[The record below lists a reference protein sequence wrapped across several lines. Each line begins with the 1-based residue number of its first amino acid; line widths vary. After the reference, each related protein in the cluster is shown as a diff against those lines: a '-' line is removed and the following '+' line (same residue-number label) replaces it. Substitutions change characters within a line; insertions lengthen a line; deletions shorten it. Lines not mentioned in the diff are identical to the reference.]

1 MSAAIPIVRKAPQ
14 QSRWWPV
21 SLSALYQH
29 GMFLLVVIAVS
40 APLVFLVL
48 GSFSTAS
55 MPGSFSFSE
64 MGWQNYA
71 KTWFDP
77 ELYKLFWNTFIYVG
91 GSTAVGITL
100 AAVLAWLAERSDMPG
115 KIWIYAGVPMT
126 LAIPGMLQAMAWIL
140 LLSPRVGF
148 ANKAIADLFS
158 LDALPFNIY
167 SLTGMVFVEGLRLVP
182 TAFLMLVPL
191 LRSMDPSLEE
201 VAATSGASP
210 LRTLRKISLMLMLP
224 GLTAVLIYQALTALE
239 VFEVPGI
246 LGLPVGIHVFSTK
259 IYSILSSVSFVPAYG
274 EANALAILYVAV
286 AIGATI
292 VYARI
297 ISRSERYT
305 IVTGKGYRPRV
316 QKLGKWKAP
325 AIALVLI
332 FLLLSAIAPFLVLAY
347 ISFLPFL
354 QVPSMEAFASM
365 NWNNYRDVFKA
376 DLVGRVLWNTVI
388 MVVVTSTA
396 TAVISFLVSLIVVRS
411 KFWGRKI
418 LDQLAFLPHAIP
430 GMVMGL
436 AMLWLFLQVDKVG
449 IPLFGTVWAI
459 SIAFTI
465 SFMSYGTRAMNAAI
479 LQIHKDLEEAASIS
493 GAPQWRVMWRV
504 FLPLLMPSFVGVWI
518 WTLLH
523 AIRIAGT
530 PLLLYEGSENQV
542 LAVMIWNMWD
552 EGYVTTVGAI
562 GTMLMIFLLLLTLAL
577 RVFGFGRGA
586 HIQGENSK

>member
-1 MSAAIPIVRKAPQ
+1 MTAINPTVFDVPRQ
-14 QSRWWPV
+14 GRWQPV
-21 SLSALYQH
+21 SLRTIYEH
-29 GMFLLVVIAVS
+29 GIFLLVLVAVS

-48 GSFSTAS
+48 GSFSTSS

-64 MGWQNYA
+64 MGLTNYA
-71 KTWFDP
+71 KTWLDP
-77 ELYKLFWNTFIYVG
+77 ELYGLFWNTFVYVA
-91 GSTAVGITL
+91 GSTAVGITV
-100 AAVLAWLAERSDMPG
+100 AAAMAWLAERSDMPG

-148 ANKAIADLFS
+148 ANKAIADVFG
-158 LDALPFNIY
+158 LDSLPFNIY
-167 SLTGMVFVEGLRLVP
+167 TLAGMVFVEGLRLVP

-201 VAATSGASP
+201 AAAMSGASP
-210 LRTLRKISLMLMLP
+210 QRMLRKISLMLMLP
-224 GLTAVLIYQALTALE
+224 GLTAVLIYQGLTALE

-274 EANALAILYVAV
+274 EANALSILYVAV
-286 AIGATI
+286 AIFATI
-292 VYARI
+292 LYARI
-297 ISRSERYT
+297 IAKSERYT
-305 IVTGKGYRPRV
+305 IVTGKGYRPRL
-316 QKLGKWKAP
+316 QKLGRWKYA
-325 AIALVLI
+325 AVSFVLI
-332 FLLLSAIAPFLVLAY
+332 FLLLSAVAPFLVLAY
-347 ISFLPFL
+347 ISFLPYL
-354 QVPSMEAFASM
+354 QIPSAEAFASM
-365 NWNNYRDVFKA
+365 TWNNYREVFKA
-376 DLVGRVLWNTVI
+376 ELIGTVLWNTI
-388 MVVVTSTA
+388 LMVSVTSTA
-396 TAVISFLVSLIVVRS
+396 TAVLSFLVSLVIVRS

-436 AMLWLFLQVDKVG
+436 AMLWIFLQVDKIG
-449 IPLFGTVWAI
+449 IPLFGTIWAI

-465 SFMSYGTRAMNAAI
+465 GFMSYGTRAMNAAI

-504 FLPLLMPSFVGVWI
+504 FVPLLMPSFIGVWI

-530 PLLLYEGSENQV
+530 PLLLYEGAENQV

-562 GTMLMIFLLLLTLAL
+562 GTMLMIFLLLLTLGL

-586 HIQGENSK
+586 HIQGDKSK

>member
-1 MSAAIPIVRKAPQ
+1 MTATAPVVREVLQ
-14 QSRWWPV
+14 QRRWRPF
-21 SLSALYQH
+21 SLSALYQNA
-29 GMFLLVVIAVS
+29 MFLLVVIAVS

-64 MGWQNYA
+64 MGLQNYT

-77 ELYKLFWNTFIYVG
+77 ELYKLFWNTFIYVS

-148 ANKAIADLFS
+148 ANKAIADLLS
-158 LDALPFNIY
+158 LDSLPFNIY

-210 LRTLRKISLMLMLP
+210 QRTLRKISLMLMLP

-274 EANALAILYVAV
+274 EAYALAIVYVAV

-297 ISRSERYT
+297 ISRPERYT

-325 AIALVLI
+325 AIALVLV

-365 NWNNYRDVFKA
+365 TWNNYREVFRA
-376 DLVGRVLWNTVI
+376 DLIGTVLWNTII
-388 MVVVTSTA
+388 MVAVTSTA

-465 SFMSYGTRAMNAAI
+465 NFMSYGTRAMNAAI

-504 FLPLLMPSFVGVWI
+504 FLPLLMPSFIGVWI

-586 HIQGENSK
+586 HIQGDTSK

>member
-1 MSAAIPIVRKAPQ
+1 MTVTTPTILDVSRH
-14 QSRWWPV
+14 SRWRPM
-21 SLSALYQH
+21 SLSSLYQN
-29 GMFLLVVIAVS
+29 GIFLLVVIAVS
-40 APLVFLVL
+40 TPLVFLIL

-55 MPGSFSFSE
+55 MPGSFNFAE
-64 MGWQNYA
+64 MGLKNYT
-71 KTWFDP
+71 KTWLDP
-77 ELYKLFWNTFIYVG
+77 DLYKLFWNTFIYVA

-148 ANKAIADLFS
+148 ANKAIADVFA

-167 SLTGMVFVEGLRLVP
+167 SLSGMVFVEGLRLVP

-210 LRTLRKISLMLMLP
+210 QRTLRKISLMLMLP

-286 AIGATI
+286 AIFATI
-292 VYARI
+292 LYARI
-297 ISRSERYT
+297 ISKSERYS

-316 QKLGKWKAP
+316 QQLGKWKYP

-332 FLLLSAIAPFLVLAY
+332 FLLLSAVAPFLVLAY

-376 DLVGRVLWNTVI
+376 DLVGTVLWNTLI

-396 TAVISFLVSLIVVRS
+396 TAVISFLVSLVVVRS
-411 KFWGRKI
+411 RFWGRKI

-436 AMLWLFLQVDKVG
+436 AMLWMFLQVDKVG
-449 IPLFGTVWAI
+449 IPLFGTIWAI

-465 SFMSYGTRAMNAAI
+465 NFMSYGTRAMNAAI

-504 FLPLLMPSFVGVWI
+504 FLPLLMPSFIGVWI

-530 PLLLYEGSENQV
+530 PLLLYEGAENQV

>member
-1 MSAAIPIVRKAPQ
+1 VTAVNPALLDVGREGRWKPISAR
-14 QSRWWPV
+14 
-21 SLSALYQH
+21 ALYQN
-29 GMFLLVVIAVS
+29 GIFLLVLIAVA

-48 GSFSTAS
+48 GSFSTSS
-55 MPGSFSFSE
+55 MPGTFSFAQ
-64 MGWQNYA
+64 MGLKNYT
-71 KTWFDP
+71 KTWLDP
-77 ELYKLFWNTFIYVG
+77 DLYRLFWNTFIYVA
-91 GSTAVGITL
+91 GSTAVGITM
-100 AAVLAWLAERSDMPG
+100 AAALAWLAERSDMPG

-140 LLSPRVGF
+140 LLSPRIGF
-148 ANKAIADLFS
+148 ANKFIADLFA
-158 LDALPFNIY
+158 LDELPFNIY
-167 SLTGMVFVEGLRLVP
+167 TLSGMVFVEGLRLVP

-201 VAATSGASP
+201 AAATSGAAPSS
-210 LRTLRKISLMLMLP
+210 TLRKISLMLMLP

-274 EANALAILYVAV
+274 EANALAILYVGL
-286 AIGATI
+286 AIFATI
-292 VYARI
+292 LYARI

-316 QKLGKWKAP
+316 QSLGKWKYA
-325 AIALVLI
+325 AIGFVLL
-332 FLLLSAIAPFLVLAY
+332 FLLLSAVAPFLVLAY
-347 ISFLPFL
+347 ISFLPYL

-365 NWNNYRDVFKA
+365 TWSNYRDVFRA
-376 DLVGRVLWNTVI
+376 DLVGTVLRNTVI

-396 TAVISFLVSLIVVRS
+396 TAVISFLVSLVIVRS
-411 KFWGRKI
+411 KFWGRKV

-436 AMLWLFLQVDKVG
+436 AMLWIFLQVDKTG
-449 IPLFGTVWAI
+449 IPLFGTIWAI

-465 SFMSYGTRAMNAAI
+465 NFMSYGTRAMNAAI

-504 FLPLLMPSFVGVWI
+504 FVPLLMPSFVGVWI

-530 PLLLYEGSENQV
+530 PLLLYEGAENQV
-542 LAVMIWNMWD
+542 LAVMMWNMWD
-552 EGYVTTVGAI
+552 EGYVTTVGAL

-577 RVFGFGRGA
+577 RVFGFGRSA
-586 HIQGENSK
+586 HIQGAESK

>member
-1 MSAAIPIVRKAPQ
+1 MTAVNPAVFDV
-14 QSRWWPV
+14 SRQGRWQPV
-21 SLSALYQH
+21 SLRALYQN
-29 GMFLLVVIAVS
+29 GIFLLVLIAVA
-40 APLVFLVL
+40 APLVFLIL
-48 GSFSTAS
+48 GSFSTSS
-55 MPGSFSFSE
+55 MPGSFNFAE
-64 MGWQNYA
+64 MGLINYQ
-71 KTWFDP
+71 KTWLDP
-77 ELYKLFWNTFIYVG
+77 ALYGLFWNTFIYVA
-91 GSTAVGITL
+91 GSTAVGITV
-100 AAVLAWLAERSDMPG
+100 AAVMAWLAERSDMPG

-148 ANKAIADLFS
+148 LNKGIADVLG
-158 LDALPFNIY
+158 LDSMPFNIY
-167 SLTGMVFVEGLRLVP
+167 TLAGMVFVEGLRLVP

-191 LRSMDPSLEE
+191 LRSMDPALEE
-201 VAATSGASP
+201 AAAMSGASP
-210 LRTLRKISLMLMLP
+210 QRMLRKISLMLMLP
-224 GLTAVLIYQALTALE
+224 GLTAVLIYQGLTALE

-286 AIGATI
+286 AIGATF

-297 ISRSERYT
+297 IAKSERYT
-305 IVTGKGYRPRV
+305 IVTGKGYRPRL
-316 QKLGKWKAP
+316 QSLGRWKYA
-325 AIALVLI
+325 AFAFVML
-332 FLLLSAIAPFLVLAY
+332 FLFLSAIAPFLVLAY
-347 ISFLPFL
+347 ISFLPYL
-354 QVPSMEAFASM
+354 QIPSAEAFASM
-365 NWNNYRDVFKA
+365 TWNNYRDVFKA
-376 DLVGRVLWNTVI
+376 DLIGTVLWNTVL
-388 MVVVTSTA
+388 MVAVTSTA
-396 TAVISFLVSLIVVRS
+396 TAVISFLVSLVIVRS

-436 AMLWLFLQVDKVG
+436 AMLWMFLQVDKVG
-449 IPLFGTVWAI
+449 IPLFGTIWAI

-465 SFMSYGTRAMNAAI
+465 NFMSYGTRAMNAAI

-493 GAPQWRVMWRV
+493 GAPQYRVMWRV
-504 FLPLLMPSFVGVWI
+504 FVPLLLPSFVGVWI

-530 PLLLYEGSENQV
+530 PLLLYEGAENQV

-562 GTMLMIFLLLLTLAL
+562 GTMLMIFLLLLTLGL
-577 RVFGFGRGA
+577 RVFGFGRSA
-586 HIQGENSK
+586 HIQGEKSK

>member
-1 MSAAIPIVRKAPQ
+1 VTAINPAVFDV
-14 QSRWWPV
+14 SRQGRWQPV
-21 SLSALYQH
+21 SLRALYQN
-29 GMFLLVVIAVS
+29 GIFLLVLIAVA
-40 APLVFLVL
+40 APLTFLVL

-55 MPGSFSFSE
+55 MPGDFSFSE
-64 MGWQNYA
+64 MGLQNYV
-71 KTWFDP
+71 KTWLDP
-77 ELYKLFWNTFIYVG
+77 DLYRLFWNTFVYVG

-148 ANKAIADLFS
+148 ANKAIADVLGLES
-158 LDALPFNIY
+158 LPFNIY
-167 SLTGMVFVEGLRLVP
+167 TLSGMVFVEGLRLVP

-201 VAATSGASP
+201 AAAMSGASP
-210 LRTLRKISLMLMLP
+210 QRMLRKVSLMLMLP

-246 LGLPVGIHVFSTK
+246 LGMPVGIHVFSTK
-259 IYSILSSVSFVPAYG
+259 IYAILSSVSFVPAYG

-286 AIGATI
+286 AIFATI
-292 VYARI
+292 LYARI
-297 ISRSERYT
+297 ISKSERYT
-305 IVTGKGYRPRV
+305 IVTGKGYRPRL
-316 QKLGKWKAP
+316 QKLGRWKYA
-325 AIALVLI
+325 AVSLVLI
-332 FLLLSAIAPFLVLAY
+332 FLLLSAVAPFLVLAY
-347 ISFLPFL
+347 ISFLPYL
-354 QVPSMEAFASM
+354 QVPSAEAFASM
-365 NWNNYRDVFKA
+365 TWNNYRDVFMA
-376 DLVGRVLWNTVI
+376 DLIGTVLWNTFL

-396 TAVISFLVSLIVVRS
+396 TAVISFLVSLVIVRS
-411 KFWGRKI
+411 RFWGRKI

-436 AMLWLFLQVDKVG
+436 AMLWLFLQVDNLG
-449 IPLFGTVWAI
+449 IPLFGSIWAI

-465 SFMSYGTRAMNAAI
+465 GFMSYGTRAMNAAI

-493 GAPQWRVMWRV
+493 GAPQWRVMLRV
-504 FLPLLMPSFVGVWI
+504 FVPLLMPSFIGVWI

-530 PLLLYEGSENQV
+530 PLLLYEGAENQV

-577 RVFGFGRGA
+577 RLFGFGRGA
-586 HIQGENSK
+586 HIQGGDAK

>member
-1 MSAAIPIVRKAPQ
+1 VTAINPAVFDVSRQGRWQPI
-14 QSRWWPV
+14 
-21 SLSALYQH
+21 SLRALYEN
-29 GMFLLVVIAVS
+29 GMFLLVLIAVS
-40 APLVFLVL
+40 TPLVFLVL

-55 MPGSFSFSE
+55 MPGDFSFSE
-64 MGWQNYA
+64 MGLRNYA
-71 KTWFDP
+71 RTWLDP
-77 ELYKLFWNTFIYVG
+77 ELYNLFWNTFVYVA
-91 GSTAVGITL
+91 GSTAVGITM
-100 AAVLAWLAERSDMPG
+100 AAALAWLAERSDMPG

-126 LAIPGMLQAMAWIL
+126 LAVPGMLQAMAWIL

-148 ANKAIADLFS
+148 LNKAIAEVLH
-158 LDALPFNIY
+158 LDSLPFDIY
-167 SLTGMVFVEGLRLVP
+167 TLSGMVFVEGLRLVP

-191 LRSMDPSLEE
+191 LRSMDPALEE
-201 VAATSGASP
+201 AAAMSGASP
-210 LRTLRKISLMLMLP
+210 QRMLRKVSLMLMLP

-246 LGLPVGIHVFSTK
+246 LGLPVGIHVFATK

-286 AIGATI
+286 AIVATL

-297 ISRSERYT
+297 IARSERYT
-305 IVTGKGYRPRV
+305 IVTGKGYRPRL
-316 QKLGKWKAP
+316 QKLGGWKFA
-325 AIALVLI
+325 AMGFVLI
-332 FLLLSAIAPFLVLAY
+332 FLLLSAVLPFLVLAY

-354 QVPSMEAFASM
+354 QVPSAAAFASM
-365 NWNNYRDVFKA
+365 TWSNYRDVFRA
-376 DLVGRVLWNTVI
+376 ELIGTVLWNTVL

-396 TAVISFLVSLIVVRS
+396 TAVISFLVSLVIVRS
-411 KFWGRKI
+411 RFWGRKI

-436 AMLWLFLQVDKVG
+436 AMLWMFLQVDKTG
-449 IPLFGTVWAI
+449 IPLFGTIWAI

-465 SFMSYGTRAMNAAI
+465 NFMSYGTRAMNAAI

-504 FLPLLMPSFVGVWI
+504 FVPLLMPSFIGVWI

-530 PLLLYEGSENQV
+530 PLLLYEGAENQV

-577 RVFGFGRGA
+577 RLFGFGRGA
-586 HIQGENSK
+586 HMQGGNR

>member
-1 MSAAIPIVRKAPQ
+1 MSG
-14 QSRWWPV
+14 
-21 SLSALYQH
+21 LYQH

-64 MGWQNYA
+64 MGWQNYT
-71 KTWFDP
+71 KTWLDP
-77 ELYKLFWNTFIYVG
+77 ELYKLFWNTFIYVT

-148 ANKAIADLFS
+148 ANKAIADLLS
-158 LDALPFNIY
+158 LDSLPFNIY
-167 SLTGMVFVEGLRLVP
+167 SLSGMVFVEGLRLVP

-210 LRTLRKISLMLMLP
+210 QRTLRKISLMLMLP

-316 QKLGKWKAP
+316 QKLGKWKIP

-365 NWNNYRDVFKA
+365 TWNNYREVFKA
-376 DLVGRVLWNTVI
+376 DLIGTVLWNTLI
-388 MVVVTSTA
+388 MVAVTSTA

-449 IPLFGTVWAI
+449 IPLFGTIWAI

-465 SFMSYGTRAMNAAI
+465 NFMSYGTRAMNAAI

-504 FLPLLMPSFVGVWI
+504 FLPLLMPSFIGVWI

-586 HIQGENSK
+586 HIQGDNSK